1 MKLPG
6 LISLT
11 PLLRWFLF
19 TMVLANI
26 GSQMAYAM
34 LPLYLADLG
43 ASVAQIGLAFSAA
56 SVVLLVLQVIGGW
69 LSDTIGRLRAI
80 AIGSGLAT
88 LGYFGFW
95 LSPSWPWAL
104 LSMCVEYISGALVA
118 PSFGAFVAEQSS
130 EAQRGRVF
138 GFSQGILMLV
148 VVIGPPLGGALAF
161 RLGFRPM
168 LLVAAILYTIAAALR
183 SWMALTISEQ
193 RARPNPP
200 PSLRQFRSHLGALY
214 TLVVSGGVLTW
225 ILITDGIR
233 DVASRLSD
241 ELRPLYLAQV
251 SGLNLEQI
259 GLLTAVAGIAMMLS
273 MLPSGWL
280 GDRYGE
286 RVSIVSGFGLQ
297 FAGLLLFLNV
307 SGLAGIAGSVFVF
320 GCGLGLVF
328 PAYNALISKVVPEN
342 LRGAAFG
349 LFWTSVGFVSL
360 PAPWIGA
367 QLWTRFNPRLP
378 FWITAFAT
386 LLAIWPVW
394 TRFRRTAQPDPDLP
408 PA

>member
-183 SWMALTISEQ
+183 SWMALTMSEQ
-193 RARPNPP
+193 R
-200 PSLRQFRSHLGALY
+200 
-214 TLVVSGGVLTW
+214 
-225 ILITDGIR
+225 
-233 DVASRLSD
+233 
-241 ELRPLYLAQV
+241 
-251 SGLNLEQI
+251 
-259 GLLTAVAGIAMMLS
+259 
-273 MLPSGWL
+273 
-280 GDRYGE
+280 
-286 RVSIVSGFGLQ
+286 
-297 FAGLLLFLNV
+297 
-307 SGLAGIAGSVFVF
+307 
-320 GCGLGLVF
+320 
-328 PAYNALISKVVPEN
+328 
-342 LRGAAFG
+342 
-349 LFWTSVGFVSL
+349 
-360 PAPWIGA
+360 
-367 QLWTRFNPRLP
+367 
-378 FWITAFAT
+378 
-386 LLAIWPVW
+386 
-394 TRFRRTAQPDPDLP
+394 
-408 PA
+408 